1 MTLTEAVEFVRPGI
15 TPGVNEC
22 WADLGAGTGTFT
34 RALAHLLGKDGRV
47 LAVERDRRALNELRR
62 ISQEI
67 TSPQVDI
74 AAGDITD
81 LTTISLIKNVQLDGA
96 LLANVLHFIAD
107 PVAVLRDLRA
117 LLRPAGTV
125 LVIEY
130 ERRNASR
137 WVPYPLPL
145 SRLASVAKEA
155 GFGEPVEVN
164 RRASR
169 YQGTMYCARLVR
181 E

>member
-1 MTLTEAVEFVRPGI
+1 MTLTEAVEFIRPGV
-15 TPGVNEC
+15 TPGADEC

-34 RALAHLLGKDGRV
+34 RALAHLLGKGGRV
-47 LAVERDRRALNELRR
+47 IAIERDRRSLKELRR

-67 TSPQVDI
+67 ISPKVDV
-74 AAGDITD
+74 AQGDITD
-81 LTTISLIKNVQLDGA
+81 LTTISEFRDIQLDGA

-107 PVAVLRDLRA
+107 PVAVLRDLQTYMRSA
-117 LLRPAGTV
+117 ATV

-130 ERRNASR
+130 EQRNASR

-145 SRLASVAKEA
+145 EELTLVARGS
-155 GFGEPVEVN
+155 GFEDPVEVN

-181 E
+181 R